1 MIVKIGDDVVSNGA
15 NIPFAAAARD
25 DLPETIVFTVENN
38 GTKKITLGAF
48 GLESGFKVT
57 AYTASIAVGDEGT
70 ITVQNVTAVPGEF
83 LRPFLIGEDFSINLT
98 SEVTYTVQTYATR
111 QRMNGQFGKV
121 AIDKWA
127 DLDGTASPNDIEY
140 AVYLAT
146 YDASREIDGY
156 LSAGTY
162 VVPFEQPI
170 PAIIEKITAMKAGI
184 SLYTTR
190 GMYYE
195 SYDKMM
201 STINKNCDSI
211 LADLRQGRMLLA
223 DVERRVSTSG
233 PMVVD

>member
-1 MIVKIGDDVVSNGA
+1 MIVKIGDDVVSNGTDV
-15 NIPFAAAARD
+15 PFASAARD
-25 DLPETIVFTVENN
+25 DLPETIVFTVEND
-38 GTKKITLGAF
+38 GTSRITLGSF

-57 AYTASIAVGDEGT
+57 AYTASIAAGDEGT
-70 ITVQNVTAVPGEF
+70 ITVQNVTAVPGVF
-83 LRPFLIGEDFSINLT
+83 SRPFLIGTDFSINLT
-98 SEVTYTVQTYATR
+98 SEVTYTVETYATR
-111 QRMNGQFGKV
+111 ERLNGQFGKINV
-121 AIDKWA
+121 DKWA
-127 DLDGTASPNDIEY
+127 DLDGTLSPNDIEY

-170 PAIIEKITAMKAGI
+170 PAIIEKLAAMKAGI

-201 STINKNCDSI
+201 STVNKNCDSI
-211 LADLRQGRMLLA
+211 LADIRQGRMLLA